1 MLPLDGSGGRSERN
15 LPFQVARASDRSL
28 VCTRQTLALRPQTP
42 SSGHL
47 VPTTGFHSIP
57 SADKVFFS
65 TFECLRE
72 LREWRH
78 SPPPLSIYFFPRQ
91 TMRALRP
98 GNQICGRNLGIFFSA
113 KRESCQFL
121 RFGSL
126 KPCGCRSCSGCNA
139 TRSLSF
145 FFFQDNFPSVV
156 VFFTGPVAAD
166 LSIERRTPG
175 EVQVSWP
182 PPKKKRSFSGA
193 LMERRRSSGGG
204 DDPSAAANV
213 RNWTSGTRRT
223 KDSCSLCSA
232 QEKRHKNLQNKE
244 SSAAVP

>member
-1 MLPLDGSGGRSERN
+1 MVL
-15 LPFQVARASDRSL
+15 
-28 VCTRQTLALRPQTP
+28 
-42 SSGHL
+42 
-47 VPTTGFHSIP
+47 
-57 SADKVFFS
+57 
-65 TFECLRE
+65 
-72 LREWRH
+72 
-78 SPPPLSIYFFPRQ
+78 
-91 TMRALRP
+91 
-98 GNQICGRNLGIFFSA
+98 
-113 KRESCQFL
+113 
-121 RFGSL
+121 
-126 KPCGCRSCSGCNA
+126 
-139 TRSLSF
+139 
-145 FFFQDNFPSVV
+145 
-156 VFFTGPVAAD
+156 FFTGPVAAD

-213 RNWTSGTRRT
+213 RNWT